1 MGPANGSPRLLLALL
16 LSATA
21 AFASPPR
28 DPISSILSEFEQAAL
43 LAPTAG
49 VAPSDPL
56 SRTRRVELMWG
67 LRLLRAE
74 LANAGYTTDGVAGTL
89 GLAPPSL
96 LEEQSPRPEWLR
108 ALRADGNGSR
118 LAVMVRLFYLGD
130 RIPVATIQAFDPPL
144 LGGGISPE
152 TGRWKTAYSVSALN
166 TLKLF
171 LIDDDGG
178 GGVGGRHARF
188 PLKLHPLPG
197 GLVILTDRYG
207 DHSRQYDP
215 VMYLGIDSMALTRY
229 MMLPAAA
236 PPRRVSGATAL
247 LDVCTGSGVQGIN
260 AALRCAVGRG
270 ENGVEDEKGGNF
282 REHRRQAFWG
292 HGCRLQLVDINPRAI
307 RFARFNLALNAAL
320 LAPHLHDMPRISGP
334 TDADMADLFA
344 AWQAATVVLSP
355 LQNLSL
361 QFLADHRTACQQ
373 SPQFLL
379 ESRRACGRDSKC
391 QNESEAWSSSSK
403 WAWTE
408 GYHVITANPPY
419 VPDAAD
425 HGALFSVGGPLGD
438 DVLLDIIR
446 VAPQLMSRTDPN
458 GAALHIVG
466 NIANIGSV
474 ANRVRAAWRT
484 GVGGSVGPHDDTPS
498 LRLFHG
504 VVITPMEY
512 CGRLGNDDQSNIVA
526 CDISLRKSGVKDIS
540 PHSFLAL
547 RWHGGCD
554 IAGGRDDRKD
564 DWEGKDGGGGSK
576 YGENNTNGGEDCEV
590 DKGGK
595 GCTGKGSGDASNGIS
610 SVHDGKANKAQN
622 STTTLQY
629 CHAANNVS
637 HACHDAAYWNVVAAT
652 QRPYW
657 DVAVGFRLWDAL
669 VGSQG
674 ADERVAAEGAIERH
688 LRSMLQKHSPG

>member
-1 MGPANGSPRLLLALL
+1 
-16 LSATA
+16 
-21 AFASPPR
+21 
-28 DPISSILSEFEQAAL
+28 
-43 LAPTAG
+43 
-49 VAPSDPL
+49 
-56 SRTRRVELMWG
+56 MWG

-144 LGGGISPE
+144 LGGGVSPE

-171 LIDDDGG
+171 LTDDDG
-178 GGVGGRHARF
+178 VRGRHARF

-197 GLVILTDRYG
+197 GLVIMTDRY
-207 DHSRQYDP
+207 DARSRQYDP

-270 ENGVEDEKGGNF
+270 ANGLEDEKGENL
-282 REHRRQAFWG
+282 REHRRRAWG
-292 HGCRLQLVDINPRAI
+292 HGCHLQLVDVNPRAI

-320 LAPHLHDMPRISGP
+320 LAPHLHDMPRITGP
-334 TDADMADLFA
+334 TDVDTADLFA
-344 AWQAATVVLSP
+344 AWQAATVVLAP

-373 SPQFLL
+373 SPQCLL
-379 ESRRACGRDSKC
+379 ESQRACGRGSKCKC
-391 QNESEAWSSSSK
+391 QNESQAWSSSSM

-408 GYHVITANPPY
+408 GYHVMTANPPY

-425 HGALFSVGGPLGD
+425 HGALFSGGGPLGD

-446 VAPQLMSRTDPN
+446 VAPQLMSTTDRE

-466 NIANIGSV
+466 NIANIRSV
-474 ANRVRAAWRT
+474 ANRVRAAWRR
-484 GVGGSVGPHDDTPS
+484 GGGGGGWVDPQRQMDTLS

-512 CGRLGNDDQSNIVA
+512 CGRLGNHDPSKIVA
-526 CDISLRKSGVKDIS
+526 CDISLRQSGVKDVS

-547 RWHGGCD
+547 RWRGGGD

-564 DWEGKDGGGGSK
+564 DWEGGDGGGGSR
-576 YGENNTNGGEDCEV
+576 YGGNNTHGGEDGEV
-590 DKGGK
+590 GK
-595 GCTGKGSGDASNGIS
+595 GVEGGAGKGSGDKNNGIRRR
-610 SVHDGKANKAQN
+610 VHDGKADKARI
-622 STTTLQY
+622 SATTLQY
-629 CHAANNVS
+629 SCAVDS
-637 HACHDAAYWNVVAAT
+637 VPHACHDVSYSDADGAT

-674 ADERVAAEGAIERH
+674 ADERVAAEGAIERQ
-688 LRSMLQKHSPG
+688 LRSMLAEIRG